1 EFDHAERHAFG
12 PKLSRTTGWLILL
25 GILLVAAGLRFWRI
39 TSLPPGFYLDEAFEG
54 LGAWRILTDPTY
66 RPIFLSGYS
75 TALALNS
82 YANAGMFWLFQQLG
96 GEAGP
101 LAMRITAACFGVC
114 GV

>member
-1 EFDHAERHAFG
+1 MITHQQHKQESQAVLSRNGLQVAEFDHAERHAFG

-75 TALALNS
+75 TAL
-82 YANAGMFWLFQQLG
+82 
-96 GEAGP
+96 
-101 LAMRITAACFGVC
+101 
-114 GV
+114 